1 MEKYSIKKPKV
12 GVVFFAARWFEEVV
26 LGGGENSK
34 EFSQFLNKDINNVI
48 TALSK
53 ENEVVSFPVVTSM
66 GKAWDTSEKIL
77 AQNLD
82 AVIFCSMVWTE
93 DEYLL
98 AFKDVMKIKPSI
110 IWGVTP
116 YKNSPKKSDIMTLFK
131 NSGIVGTVEGFNVI
145 VKMGVKPFYV
155 FGSVFDD
162 EPVNKINK
170 ITKAAKLFKE
180 LKTVKL
186 GILPYRNFQM
196 IVTYVDEFRLYSQI
210 GPVVEYFSC
219 LQLKKAS
226 DSISDDKVIE
236 YVNEIKNKFE
246 IDPRITEENLIKS
259 ARAALGFEKIIF
271 DNNLDGMALSDLI
284 PELHEVMGLRPC
296 LYTENLAKSDIVVG
310 NEGDLGGTLAM
321 LMLRRLTGNPV
332 MFTEI
337 FNLDYDENT
346 IGAGHAGPS
355 NYLCAES
362 ESKVKITPDYEL
374 MDATSDIGG
383 VWMEFI
389 GKPGKV
395 TIVNFICTLDNFQM
409 TVLNGESLGG
419 DVRFDGYPH
428 YAVKIEPKL
437 IDFLNS
443 CSLNGTSHHWAIV
456 NGDVKEELSYLA
468 DMLGIKKIL
477 L

>member
-1 MEKYSIKKPKV
+1 MDKNNPKI
-12 GVVFFAARWFEEVV
+12 GLVFFAARWFEEVV

-34 EFSQFLNKDINNVI
+34 EFSRFLNEDIKNVI
-48 TALSK
+48 GALSK
-53 ENEVVSFPVVTSM
+53 ENEVASFPVVTSM
-66 GKAWDTSEKIL
+66 EKAWATSEKIL

-82 AVIFCSMVWTE
+82 AVVFCSMVWTE

-98 AFKDVMKIKPSI
+98 AFKDIMRIKPSI

-131 NSGIVGTVEGFNVI
+131 NSGIVGTVEGFNVV

-155 FGSVFDD
+155 FGSVFDN

-170 ITKAAKLFKE
+170 IVKAARIFKE
-180 LKTVKL
+180 LKRTKL

-210 GPVVEYFSC
+210 GPVVEYISC
-219 LQLKKAS
+219 LQLKKAADLIS
-226 DSISDDKVIE
+226 DSKVSD
-236 YVNEIKNKFE
+236 YVREIKSKFR
-246 IDPRITEENLIKS
+246 IDPRITEENLFKS
-259 ARAALGFEKIIF
+259 AKAALGFEKIIF
-271 DNNLDGMALSDLI
+271 DNKLDGIALSDLI

-296 LYTENLAKSDIVVG
+296 LYTEKLARSEVVVG
-310 NEGDLGGTLAM
+310 NEGDLGGTTAM
-321 LMLRRLTGNPV
+321 LILRKFTGNPV

-337 FNLDYDENT
+337 FNLDYEENT

-355 NYLCAES
+355 NYKCAES
-362 ESKVKITPDYEL
+362 DDKVTITPDYEL

-395 TIVNFICTLDNFQM
+395 TIVNFICTIDNFQM

-419 DVRFDGYPH
+419 NVRFDGYPH

-468 DMLGIKKIL
+468 DMLGIKKVL
-477 L
+477 F